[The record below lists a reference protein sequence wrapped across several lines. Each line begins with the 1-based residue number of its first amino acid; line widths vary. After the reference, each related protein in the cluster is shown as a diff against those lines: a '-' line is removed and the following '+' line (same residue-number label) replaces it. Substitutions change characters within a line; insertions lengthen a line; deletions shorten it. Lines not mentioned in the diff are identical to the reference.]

1 MSRPEDPEDIEYA
14 ADGAQEQGAGE
25 WPESE
30 RRAAAEAQ
38 PKEAGGVADQVDEE
52 VTHLGGPE
60 ESGPQG

>member
-1 MSRPEDPEDIEYA
+1 MSRAEDNAYA

-38 PKEAGGVADQVDEE
+38 PDESGGVADQVDEE
-52 VTHLGGPE
+52 ATHLADPE